1 MINKIINKMKK
12 HIKNALLL
20 LIFAVSLTGCENY
33 LDVNVPS
40 GAIVEEDLEM
50 KDLLGPLLFTTAY
63 AQYYTETTTSNY
75 VQYYAGYGYAA
86 AGESSTST
94 TWNRIYTRIL
104 PNVRTLREKATNANA
119 THYDA
124 IGKIIEAVNMGL
136 AVDLWNNVP
145 YSQAGKVFEFPKPEF
160 DSGEVVYG
168 NAISL
173 LDEAI
178 SALSAADN
186 SGIPITGDIIYNG
199 NIDQWL
205 RAAYTFKARLQ
216 LHMIKNSDV
225 TADDV
230 YATISNGFT
239 SNQDN
244 FMLDYPS
251 GEINPH
257 YSTNILARNTSNYY
271 RAPNDQLISALNGK
285 TYPFQGTA
293 VTIDPRL
300 PAIFENEGEVNDPWR
315 GFMNGG
321 TEESSDGEPGNTFYK
336 NGGYY
341 TSANSPIIVITYAEA
356 MFIKAEAAFLMNG
369 GNTTSTGSTTIAY
382 DSYKSGIEANMSMIG
397 VNGADYM
404 ADPVV
409 NVGTAGLMLNHIMK
423 EKYIAN
429 IHNAETYND
438 FRRYNFSSD
447 VFKGLAL
454 RLEEDDTGV
463 YSGEWFRRMIYPF
476 TEEDGNLD
484 IVLANRQLPTVP
496 VWWAE

>member
-1 MINKIINKMKK
+1 MINKMKK
-12 HIKNALLL
+12 YIKNTLLAL
-20 LIFAVSLTGCENY
+20 FVVAGFTGCDIDSY

-40 GAIVEEDLEM
+40 GAIIEEDLEM

-63 AQYYTETTTSNY
+63 TQYYTETTTSNY
-75 VQYYAGYGYAA
+75 VQYYAGYGNAA
-86 AGESSTST
+86 VGESSAST

-104 PNVRTLREKATNANA
+104 PNVRTLKEKAINANA

-124 IGKIIEAVNMGL
+124 LGKIIEAVNISL

-145 YSQAGKVFEFPKPEF
+145 YSQAGYETEFPKPEF

-168 NAISL
+168 EAIVL

-178 SALSAADN
+178 NALSSADN

-199 NIDQWL
+199 DVDKWL

-216 LHMIKNSDV
+216 LHMMKNGGVSAAEV
-225 TADDV
+225 LT
-230 YATISNGFT
+230 TISNGFT
-239 SNQDN
+239 SNADN
-244 FMLDYPS
+244 FKLSFPA

-257 YSTNILARNTSNYY
+257 YSTNILARATSNYY
-271 RAPNDQLISALNGK
+271 RAPNDQLISMMNGN
-285 TYPFQGTA
+285 TYPFQGGT
-293 VTIDPRL
+293 VTVDPRL

-321 TEESSDGEPGNTFYK
+321 TGESFDGEPGNTFYK

-341 TSANSPIIVITYAEA
+341 TSANSPLIVITYAEA
-356 MFIKAEAAFLMNG
+356 MFIKAEAAFLANG
-369 GNTTSTGSTTIAY
+369 GNATSTGTNSNAY
-382 DSYKSGIEANMSMIG
+382 NAYMDGIEASMSQIG
-397 VNGADYM
+397 VDGTDYM

-409 NVGTAGLMLNHIMK
+409 NVGAGGLMLNHIMK

-438 FRRYNFSSD
+438 FRRYNFSSN

-454 RLEEDDTGV
+454 RLEEDDSGV

-476 TEEDGNLD
+476 AEEDGNLEV
-484 IVLANRQLPTVP
+484 VLANKQLPTVP